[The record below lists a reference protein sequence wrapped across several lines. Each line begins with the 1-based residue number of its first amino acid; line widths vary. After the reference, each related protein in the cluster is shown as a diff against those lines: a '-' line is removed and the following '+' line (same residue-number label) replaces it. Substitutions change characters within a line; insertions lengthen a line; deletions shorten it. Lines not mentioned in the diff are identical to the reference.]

1 MRSQGRWRAS
11 VSGMRLHRAGLTL
24 IEVVVAIFVFS
35 AGALGLA
42 AATAAITRQ
51 MTASLLR
58 SRAAGIARSRDEA
71 AHASG
76 CAGISSGAEVQQGV
90 NSTWRASPG
99 SVVTLE
105 QDIERPARTGSQTD
119 RFLSAIPCD

>member
-1 MRSQGRWRAS
+1 
-11 VSGMRLHRAGLTL
+11 MRLHRAGLTL
-24 IEVVVAIFVFS
+24 IEVVVAILVFS

-58 SRAAGIARSRDEA
+58 SRAAGIARTRDET

-76 CAGISSGAEVQQGV
+76 CASVSGGAEAQQGV
-90 NSTWRASPG
+90 SSTWRVSPG
-99 SVVTLE
+99 SVVTLD
-105 QDIERPARTGSQTD
+105 QDIERPTPIASRTD